1 MSVRL
6 TKAIDVADAAN
17 AILVR
22 VQSFDGEFLPKDKD
36 WSGRAAIG
44 IDPMLLALS
53 MELAL
58 KAWFMFDFD
67 TTDVKRS
74 HNLRKLFLALAA
86 DSQTKLDNAF
96 KATVAPV
103 HYPRAFYGDL
113 SISDILEH
121 HANAF
126 VDWRYLH
133 EAQHLHFDQSA
144 FIATLEMVLG
154 EFRKR
159 YRTVPSTPLRAGLS

>member
-6 TKAIDVADAAN
+6 SKAINVADAAN

-22 VQSFDGEFLPKDKD
+22 VQSFDDGLFQEAKDY
-36 WSGRAAIG
+36 SERSSIG

-58 KAWFMFDFD
+58 KAWFLFDFD
-67 TTDVKRS
+67 TIDVKRT
-74 HNLRKLFLALAA
+74 HNLRKLFEALVI
-86 DSQTKLDNAF
+86 DSQQKLDDAF
-96 KATVAPV
+96 KQEVAPV
-103 HYPRAFYGDL
+103 HFPKAFYGDL
-113 SISDILEH
+113 GISDFLEH

-133 EAQHLHFDQSA
+133 EATQLHFNNSA
-144 FIATLEMVLG
+144 FEATLEMILG

-159 YRTVPSTPLRAGLS
+159 YRTVPIKSLRA